1 MVPGC
6 SGRLAAPQLFSG
18 PMPISDSPR
27 LPITAAAALLVNA
40 AIWGISWLPFRYL
53 DAHGLHSL
61 WSTAWIYLVASVIFL
76 FSAPGMLST
85 VLRSRWLLLLGLASG
100 LTNAC
105 FNWGVTIG
113 EVMRVVLLFFLMPVW
128 AVLIA
133 RLLVGERIDAPALFR
148 VALAVIGATTVLWS
162 AETGL
167 PTPNSLADWLGLFGG
182 MGFAL
187 TSVLLRREAA
197 TPARAKILAMALGS
211 VLVPMIAALLA
222 TSNPSYA
229 HLVAWP
235 DINVTTAAAATA
247 TALLLITANLL
258 LQYGAALLPANVTA
272 VIAVSEVAFAALS
285 SWWIA
290 GEAMTARTLV
300 GGAMI
305 IFASALASVSARRRE
320 PSD

>member
-1 MVPGC
+1 
-6 SGRLAAPQLFSG
+6 
-18 PMPISDSPR
+18 MPVTDPPDRS
-27 LPITAAAALLVNA
+27 ITAAAALLVNA

-53 DAHGLHSL
+53 DNHGMHSL
-61 WSTAWIYLVASVIFL
+61 WSTAWIYLVASAAFL
-76 FSAPGMLST
+76 LAAPRTLAV

-133 RLLVGERIDAPALFR
+133 RVLVGERINAPALFR
-148 VALAVIGATTVLWS
+148 VALAVVGAATVLWS

-167 PTPNSLADWLGLFGG
+167 PTPSSLADWLGLFGG
-182 MGFAL
+182 IGFAL
-187 TSVLLRREAA
+187 TSVLLRRQADS
-197 TPARAKILAMALGS
+197 PVRAKILAMSMGS
-211 VLVPMIAALLA
+211 VLIPMAAALLA
-222 TSNPSYA
+222 ATSPDYS

-235 DINVTTAAAATA
+235 KIDLTTAAAATA
-247 TALLLITANLL
+247 TALLLISANLL
-258 LQYGAALLPANVTA
+258 LQYGASLLPANVTA

-285 SWWIA
+285 SWLIA
-290 GEAMTARTLV
+290 GEAMTARMLI

-305 IFASALASVSARRRE
+305 IGASALASLSRKG
-320 PSD
+320 SDPTG